1 LVFFFYLFSIVKS
14 GGRKERKKT
23 ETELRSL
30 CINCGPEKSPCGQSF
45 GHFAS
50 LYNKPKNKKKTG
62 REKKT
67 VQGQGKEKKNML
79 CMAIFHFEA
88 SDFV

>member
-1 LVFFFYLFSIVKS
+1 LLNQGEEK
-14 GGRKERKKT
+14 REKKT

-50 LYNKPKNKKKTG
+50 LYNKPKNKKKN
-62 REKKT
+62 RER
-67 VQGQGKEKKNML
+67 KEKSAGPRQRKEKYVMHGN
-79 CMAIFHFEA
+79 FPF
-88 SDFV
+88 